1 MSRRVVVGLD
11 LGKGEEAGY
20 LFKLAK
26 RQPTAEARQ
35 GGRQGVK
42 SVMELGGGR
51 RREGPPLA
59 LVSSVLTKETEQ
71 KASQLVLAR
80 AKALFLRSHHGN
92 QGSMQASFV
101 DTLNHVPLI
110 LNTYSALLS
119 F

>member
-80 AKALFLRSHHGN
+80 AKAL
-92 QGSMQASFV
+92 
-101 DTLNHVPLI
+101 T
-110 LNTYSALLS
+110 
-119 F
+119 